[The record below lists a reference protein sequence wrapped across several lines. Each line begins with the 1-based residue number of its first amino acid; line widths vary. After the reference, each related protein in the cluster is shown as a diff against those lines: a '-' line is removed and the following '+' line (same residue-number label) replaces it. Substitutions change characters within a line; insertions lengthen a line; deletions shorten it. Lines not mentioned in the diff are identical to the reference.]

1 MPNTVPNQ
9 RMVKI
14 HREVAKSDFLG
25 IKNENWQAAARDLR
39 PHALLLYLYL
49 AANADNYTLALSPA
63 AVREAVGM
71 ARSTYNDQ
79 IRILIDK
86 GYLVPSHGNTFDF
99 YETPQ
104 PRAVQTMRE
113 ASHGHFFDEECPT
126 TDNDLTNAV
135 KNYPTEDREINN
147 SKNGINNNVINIE
160 NPSPIQPPKVREIVI
175 QRPKAEGKD
184 RPKTNTFV
192 F

>member
-9 RMVKI
+9 KTVKI

-25 IKNENWQAAARDLR
+25 IKNENWQRAARDLR

-49 AANADNYTLALSPA
+49 AANADNYNLALSPA

-71 ARSTYNDQ
+71 PRSTYNDQ
-79 IRILIDK
+79 IRVLIDK

-113 ASHGHFFDEECPT
+113 ASLGHFFDEECPT
-126 TDNDLTNAV
+126 TDNDMTNVV

-147 SKNGINNNVINIE
+147 SKNGINNNDINIE
-160 NPSPIQPPKVREIVI
+160 NPSPIQPPKVKEITI
-175 QRPKAEGKD
+175 KRPIAEGKD